1 MDDAMS
7 TPLEPATEAFWR
19 QYLNAAPDATAAQ
32 RWFYESFRIGTS
44 VESGNEG
51 ALLISRGIKTTTSS
65 LLWEYEAEHKPLPQ
79 VGSLSILKDGH
90 EQAVC
95 VVETTELVT
104 RAFRDVDAR
113 FAYDYGDGP
122 HVKNVASRVLAIL
135 RRTVRN
141 PRAGAGAH
149 HAPRLRT
156 LPRRLRG
163 QVVATTY
170 RRDG

>member
-19 QYLNAAPDATAAQ
+19 QYLDAAPDATAAQ
-32 RWFYESFRIGTS
+32 RWFYESFLIGTS

-113 FAYDYGDGP
+113 FAYDYGEWD
-122 HVKNVASRVLAIL
+122 
-135 RRTVRN
+135 
-141 PRAGAGAH
+141 
-149 HAPRLRT
+149 RT
-156 LPRRLRG
+156 LKTWRHECWRFYAAQCETLGREPAPTMPLVCERFR
-163 QVVATTY
+163 VVY
-170 RRDG
+170 GGKS